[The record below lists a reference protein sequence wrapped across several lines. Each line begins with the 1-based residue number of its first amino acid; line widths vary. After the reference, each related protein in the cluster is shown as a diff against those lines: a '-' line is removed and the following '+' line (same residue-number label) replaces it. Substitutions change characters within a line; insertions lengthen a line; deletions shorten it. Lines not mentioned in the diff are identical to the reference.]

1 MLKKKKK
8 KKREREIVFSL
19 QIRLAVNLILT
30 KIEVV
35 GIEQELR
42 KVEELRNE
50 FLHISHVVFGSRE
63 PTLSYA
69 VKHSVG
75 QIKMSSLKTQNET
88 QI

>member
-1 MLKKKKK
+1 MKTKQ
-8 KKREREIVFSL
+8 KKREIVCRV
-19 QIRLAVNLILT
+19 QMRLAVNLILT

-50 FLHISHVVFGSRE
+50 FLHISHVVFGSRV
-63 PTLSYA
+63 PSLSYA

-75 QIKMSSLKTQNET
+75 QIKMSPLKTQNET
-88 QI
+88 HI